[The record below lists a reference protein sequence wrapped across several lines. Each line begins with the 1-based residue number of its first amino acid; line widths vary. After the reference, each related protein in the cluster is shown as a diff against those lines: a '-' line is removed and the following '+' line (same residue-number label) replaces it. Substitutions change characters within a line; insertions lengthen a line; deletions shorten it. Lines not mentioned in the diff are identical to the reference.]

1 MLNFSLQI
9 EKTKAEVAVLKK
21 ELAEKRKKDGITVP
35 TPDTQRRE
43 SL

>member
-1 MLNFSLQI
+1 MNNFSLQI

-21 ELAEKRKKDGITVP
+21 ELAEKREKDGITV

>member
-9 EKTKAEVAVLKK
+9 EKSKAEVAVLKK
-21 ELAEKRKKDGITVP
+21 ELAEKRKKDGITV